1 MVAGPGDRRLL
12 SDWFRRLR
20 LEKRLEGSWRLE
32 TGASPGLFCPST
44 IEARDRCAGRRAHF
58 QVINS
63 LLSPTSPHYSET
75 RYFVNKLLKK
85 TMVLMVLKVWYIH
98 LHVCMAFMYLHICTF
113 SWNKGTK
120 QEAKSHNSHSN
131 ENKSHW
137 VTKTNLLP
145 MRSNQ
150 LQRTLVMPIS

>member
-1 MVAGPGDRRLL
+1 MIADCWVTDSGGCDWKKGWRIAGGWRKGRPRVCSVQALL
-12 SDWFRRLR
+12 
-20 LEKRLEGSWRLE
+20 KQE
-32 TGASPGLFCPST
+32 TDP
-44 IEARDRCAGRRAHF
+44 RGRQAHF
-58 QVINS
+58 QVVNS
-63 LLSPTSPHYSET
+63 SLSPTSPHYSET
-75 RYFVNKLLKK
+75 KYFVNRLLKK

-113 SWNKGTK
+113 SWNKGRE
-120 QEAKSHNSHSN
+120 QEAKSPNSHSN